1 MPIMPRECKK
11 SECCFTVIVK
21 ITFEFLF
28 VLTKNFISHRWICL
42 GCDQASVQFSEHPV
56 QLGRDFPFIVKSD
69 ISGDWDRLL
78 GAIFQRRLRSP
89 KPKPNSQLIK
99 FPPFENSDR
108 QTDRQTDRHTH
119 THTHTHKTVPD
130 TCTEH
135 HLQTWHQQ
143 SWDGTCQAGESWQSS
158 EGSLGCWCWTLA
170 GR

>member
-28 VLTKNFISHRWICL
+28 VLTKNFISHGWICL

-56 QLGRDFPFIVKSD
+56 QLGRYFPLIVKSD

-108 QTDRQTDRHTH
+108 QTDRHTPTH
-119 THTHTHKTVPD
+119 THTQKPRDRV
-130 TCTEH
+130 C
-135 HLQTWHQQ
+135 LVQFIV
-143 SWDGTCQAGESWQSS
+143 A
-158 EGSLGCWCWTLA
+158 SLFWLSLA
-170 GR
+170 LYIYIYLRS